1 MTLPARAILD
11 HYRCPA
17 NLLDITHDV
26 LSSHPDF
33 FRFGPEAIAYGRV
46 ATTCKKGSSSALCD
60 LLPEVQLTQS
70 QVRLPFDPVE
80 VIENLQRERYQSRD
94 SLVRRIAKR
103 AYYRVRPT
111 MRPAIREGI
120 QKWQLRDWRS
130 ISFPGW
136 PVDLSVEN
144 LREELLL
151 FVLRATGA
159 ERIPF
164 IWFWPEGKDACT
176 IMTHDVE
183 ARAGRDYCAQLM
195 DIDDSYGIKA
205 SFNIVPQGSYSVSH
219 DFLESIR
226 ARGFEI
232 GVQDFNHDGRLF
244 DERSE
249 FLRRARLIN
258 QYAREYD
265 ASGFRSAVLYR
276 RPEWFQDLEFS
287 FDMSIPNTAR
297 LDPQRGGCCS
307 VMPYFIGNMVEL
319 PVTTVQDYTLYHLL
333 GERSIELWRQQ
344 TGLILE
350 KNGLISFIVHPDYV
364 MPDEVKALYSELLA
378 HLRELAITRNI
389 WFALPS
395 EVDRWW
401 RERSKM
407 HLVLDGDDWQIEGEG
422 AERACVAYAR
432 IGDGR
437 LVYELQPAF
446 AGSRRVKTK
455 SN

>member
-1 MTLPARAILD
+1 MTLPARALLE

-17 NLLDITHDV
+17 KFLDITHDV
-26 LSSHPDF
+26 LSTRPDF
-33 FRFGPEAIAYGRV
+33 FRFGPNVMGYGRI
-46 ATTCKKGSSSALCD
+46 AKSCPNPSSSVVCD
-60 LLPEVQLTQS
+60 LLSEVQLAQS
-70 QVRLPFDPVE
+70 QVRLPFDPAE
-80 VIENLQRERYQSRD
+80 VIENLQCERYQSRD
-94 SLVRRIAKR
+94 SLLRRVAKR
-103 AYYRVRPT
+103 AYYQVRPT
-111 MRPAIREGI
+111 MKTSIREWI

-136 PVDLSVEN
+136 PVDFTVEN
-144 LREELLL
+144 LREELLAL
-151 FVLRATGA
+151 VLRGTGA

-164 IWFWPEGKDACT
+164 IWFWPQGKDACT

-183 ARAGRDYCAQLM
+183 GETGRDYCADLM
-195 DIDDSYGIKA
+195 DVDDFYGIKA
-205 SFNIVPQGSYSVSH
+205 SFNIVPRGSYSVSQR
-219 DFLESIR
+219 FLDSIR
-226 ARGFEI
+226 GRGFEI

-244 DERSE
+244 DERTE
-249 FLRRARLIN
+249 FLRRAKLIN
-258 QYAREYD
+258 QYAREYH
-265 ASGFRSAVLYR
+265 ATGFRSAVLYR
-276 RPEWFQDLEFS
+276 RPEWYQDLEFS

-307 VMPYFIGNMVEL
+307 VMPYFIGDMVEL

-333 GERSIELWRQQ
+333 SERSIELWRTQI
-344 TGLILE
+344 GFILE

-364 MPDEVKALYSELLA
+364 MDGEIKTLYSELLA
-378 HLRELAITRNI
+378 HLREQGATKKI

-401 RERSKM
+401 RARSKM
-407 HLVLDGDDWQIEGEG
+407 HLVSDGNDWQIEGEG

-432 IGDGR
+432 IGDGK

-446 AGSRRVKTK
+446 AGSGHAKRK